1 MRDSQMTRRVDECD
15 RVSCWRW
22 LWRDGDGGSSG
33 DDGDECDCGCL
44 CLEGSEEEKGDD
56 VQLSWE

>member
-1 MRDSQMTRRVDECD
+1 MRDSQMIRRVDECD

-33 DDGDECDCGCL
+33 DDGDERYCGCL

>member
-1 MRDSQMTRRVDECD
+1 MIRRVDECD

>member
-1 MRDSQMTRRVDECD
+1 MIRRVDECD

-22 LWRDGDGGSSG
+22 LRRDGDGGSSG
-33 DDGDECDCGCL
+33 DDDDDECDCGCL

-56 VQLSWE
+56 NQLSWH